1 MLAHCRTLTAVGI
14 FNICLK
20 GKLYKILIVRI
31 AGPARNLFISFYRD
45 ISQLAKA
52 AVSGDESALD
62 MFNWKKG
69 KGGKMATTTFGAQE
83 SLSFF
88 VGGASGKLCWG

>member
-1 MLAHCRTLTAVGI
+1 MPFSYH
-14 FNICLK
+14 
-20 GKLYKILIVRI
+20 
-31 AGPARNLFISFYRD
+31 RD
-45 ISQLAKA
+45 ISQLARA

-69 KGGKMATTTFGAQE
+69 KGGKMTTTTFGTQE

-88 VGGASGKLCWG
+88 VGGASGKNCCCKLRILSPKLLIK